1 MNRFKASKFK
11 NTTPKI
17 PKKDEWIS
25 DVRAGSA
32 ASCGNHIKSSCSLI
46 AFNTEQGGGGVLGL
60 VSLDNGNE
68 GKRSVSQL
76 HCHADLVT
84 DFDFSPFDDFLLA
97 TCSADE
103 TVKVWRLPESGQT
116 VPSSPGVTLSPG
128 GGRVE
133 NVLFHPTADGVLAT
147 SAGRVATV
155 WDAAQQSQL
164 AALEDHGDQIQSL
177 SWKQDGSLIA
187 TSCKD
192 KKLRIFDPRAQL
204 TAVQNAQG
212 LQNNK
217 DSRVIWIG
225 DTDNVLCAGF
235 NQMRE
240 REVRVWDARKMGSSV
255 GSVSLD
261 TSPGTLI
268 PLFDPDTGLLVLAG
282 MGDCVM
288 HCFEV
293 TASQPVLSQV
303 SQCLTEA
310 ATRGIAMVPKLAV
323 DVTSCEVVR
332 VLQLTDS
339 FIVPVSYSVPRK
351 SGQDFHGDL
360 YPDTP
365 GDSPALP
372 AEEWW
377 SGGNKQV
384 KKVSL
389 DPAKRPIRS
398 FSSAVIPCSM
408 GGAKPEPTNQ
418 PTKKELPIEK
428 NRKEE
433 DASGHSSSSSSLT
446 SPTTPSSLVQSPS
459 TPSEPSSGLGTSC
472 SQRSLQNILGPS
484 SKLRHTQSLVLH
496 RDTHITNLKGLNLT
510 TPGECDGF
518 CVNSK
523 RVAVPL
529 ASAGG
534 QIAVL
539 ELSQP
544 GRLPDSAIPTIQN
557 GVAVADFSWDPF
569 EPRRLAVAGEDAK
582 IRVWLVPE
590 GGLKETIS
598 EPQCI
603 LQGHTEKIYS
613 VKFHPLASGIIA
625 SSSYD
630 LTVRLWD
637 LGSGREVRVLHG
649 HQDQIFSLAWSP
661 DGQFLATVSK
671 DRKVRI
677 YDPRKSTEPTQ
688 EGPGPEGA
696 RGARLVWVCAGKY
709 LLVSGFDSR
718 SERQIYLYAVG
729 SLSSGP
735 LATVSTDVSPSTLIP
750 FYDEDTSTA
759 FLTGKGDT
767 RVYVYEITPESP
779 HFLECSSF
787 NSSDPHKAF
796 SFLPK
801 LECDVREVEFAKALR
816 LSKTSI
822 EPVVFRAP
830 RVKKEYFQDDLFP
843 ETAVWWEPALS
854 ASAWLS
860 GSNGQH
866 RKISLQPKGMTPVS
880 EAPKEAPVRKYAPSS
895 VYLEEKSDEQKKDEL
910 LSAMVAKLG
919 NREDPL
925 PQESFEGVDD
935 DEWDD

>member
-1 MNRFKASKFK
+1 VN
-11 NTTPKI
+11 
-17 PKKDEWIS
+17 
-25 DVRAGSA
+25 
-32 ASCGNHIKSSCSLI
+32 
-46 AFNTEQGGGGVLGL
+46 
-60 VSLDNGNE
+60 
-68 GKRSVSQL
+68 
-76 HCHADLVT
+76 
-84 DFDFSPFDDFLLA
+84 
-97 TCSADE
+97 
-103 TVKVWRLPESGQT
+103 
-116 VPSSPGVTLSPG
+116 
-128 GGRVE
+128 
-133 NVLFHPTADGVLAT
+133 
-147 SAGRVATV
+147 
-155 WDAAQQSQL
+155 
-164 AALEDHGDQIQSL
+164 
-177 SWKQDGSLIA
+177 
-187 TSCKD
+187 
-192 KKLRIFDPRAQL
+192 
-204 TAVQNAQG
+204 
-212 LQNNK
+212 
-217 DSRVIWIG
+217 
-225 DTDNVLCAGF
+225 
-235 NQMRE
+235 
-240 REVRVWDARKMGSSV
+240 
-255 GSVSLD
+255 
-261 TSPGTLI
+261 
-268 PLFDPDTGLLVLAG
+268 
-282 MGDCVM
+282 
-288 HCFEV
+288 
-293 TASQPVLSQV
+293 
-303 SQCLTEA
+303 QCLTEA

-323 DVTSCEVVR
+323 DVTSCEVMR

-384 KKVSL
+384 QKVSL

-398 FSSAVIPCSM
+398 FSSAVIPCSV
-408 GGAKPEPTNQ
+408 GGVKLEPTNQ

-433 DASGHSSSSSSLT
+433 DASGQSSSSSLLT

-459 TPSEPSSGLGTSC
+459 TPSEPSSSLGTSC
-472 SQRSLQNILGPS
+472 SQRSLQSILGPS

-590 GGLKETIS
+590 GGLKETVS

-613 VKFHPLASGIIA
+613 LKFHPLASGIIA

-637 LGSGREVRVLHG
+637 LGSGREVRVLQG

-677 YDPRKSTEPTQ
+677 YDPRKSAEPTQ
-688 EGPGPEGA
+688 VQEPRACGACQRSGVWGPGF
-696 RGARLVWVCAGKY
+696 RQKDCLVLYHETCLIAGFQS
-709 LLVSGFDSR
+709 VSLEEPPPSC
-718 SERQIYLYAVG
+718 
-729 SLSSGP
+729 LS
-735 LATVSTDVSPSTLIP
+735 DC
-750 FYDEDTSTA
+750 
-759 FLTGKGDT
+759 FLC
-767 RVYVYEITPESP
+767 
-779 HFLECSSF
+779 LQ
-787 NSSDPHKAF
+787 AF

-801 LECDVREVEFAKALR
+801 SECDVREVEFAKALR

-830 RVKKEYFQDDLFP
+830 RVRKEYFQDDLFP

-860 GSNGQH
+860 RSNGQH

-895 VYLEEKSDEQKKDEL
+895 VYLEEKSDEQKKEEL

-935 DEWDD
+935 DEW

>member
-1 MNRFKASKFK
+1 MHQIKRDVCLHDAQVPPCSQLCFS
-11 NTTPKI
+11 PQ
-17 PKKDEWIS
+17 EWIS

-68 GKRSVSQL
+68 EKHSVSQL
-76 HCHADLVT
+76 HCHA
-84 DFDFSPFDDFLLA
+84 
-97 TCSADE
+97 
-103 TVKVWRLPESGQT
+103 
-116 VPSSPGVTLSPG
+116 
-128 GGRVE
+128 
-133 NVLFHPTADGVLAT
+133 
-147 SAGRVATV
+147 
-155 WDAAQQSQL
+155 
-164 AALEDHGDQIQSL
+164 ALEDHGDQVQSL
-177 SWKQDGSLIA
+177 SWKQDGSLLA

-204 TAVQNAQG
+204 TAVQSAQG
-212 LQNNK
+212 HQNNK
-217 DSRVIWIG
+217 DCRVIWIG
-225 DTDNVLCAGF
+225 DTDNILSAGF

-282 MGDCVM
+282 MYTPKPSAVSPGMIPNAPPC
-288 HCFEV
+288 C
-293 TASQPVLSQV
+293 TV

-339 FIVPVSYSVPRK
+339 FIVPVSYSMPRK
-351 SGQDFHGDL
+351 SGQDFHEDL

-384 KKVSL
+384 RGGNPVLTHLFLPLSAPLSNSL
-389 DPAKRPIRS
+389 PSLYLFSPLSRRPS
-398 FSSAVIPCSM
+398 LFP
-408 GGAKPEPTNQ
+408 PPFYT
-418 PTKKELPIEK
+418 
-428 NRKEE
+428 
-433 DASGHSSSSSSLT
+433 SSLPHSLL
-446 SPTTPSSLVQSPS
+446 SPPSSPSLSPL
-459 TPSEPSSGLGTSC
+459 P
-472 SQRSLQNILGPS
+472 GPS

-523 RVAVPL
+523 RMAVPL

-590 GGLKETIS
+590 GGLKETVS

-637 LGSGREVRVLHG
+637 LGSGREVRVLQG

-661 DGQFLATVSK
+661 DGQFLSTVSK
-671 DRKVRI
+671 DR
-677 YDPRKSTEPTQ
+677 EAQ
-688 EGPGPEGA
+688 
-696 RGARLVWVCAGKY
+696 
-709 LLVSGFDSR
+709 
-718 SERQIYLYAVG
+718 
-729 SLSSGP
+729 
-735 LATVSTDVSPSTLIP
+735 
-750 FYDEDTSTA
+750 
-759 FLTGKGDT
+759 
-767 RVYVYEITPESP
+767 
-779 HFLECSSF
+779 SF
-787 NSSDPHKAF
+787 NSYS
-796 SFLPK
+796 
-801 LECDVREVEFAKALR
+801 
-816 LSKTSI
+816 
-822 EPVVFRAP
+822 
-830 RVKKEYFQDDLFP
+830 
-843 ETAVWWEPALS
+843 
-854 ASAWLS
+854 
-860 GSNGQH
+860 
-866 RKISLQPKGMTPVS
+866 
-880 EAPKEAPVRKYAPSS
+880 
-895 VYLEEKSDEQKKDEL
+895 L

-935 DEWDD
+935 DEWVRPASTLSYPQHARQSQHACQS

>member
-1 MNRFKASKFK
+1 MGPTDPGPRVFPTAQSQAQTGCGKQGGLGSTEFWPGVKRFERGVALCGKHVDECGSRSRGGLEEQRGLEQGWIPPGLRGIVHLMDGRTQRHTSQSSKRQHRKALV
-11 NTTPKI
+11 TTQGKGVEI
-17 PKKDEWIS
+17 REEC
-25 DVRAGSA
+25 REGGSA
-32 ASCGNHIKSSCSLI
+32 GLRITQGFLSHHSFSL
-46 AFNTEQGGGGVLGL
+46 
-60 VSLDNGNE
+60 SL
-68 GKRSVSQL
+68 SL
-76 HCHADLVT
+76 HHS
-84 DFDFSPFDDFLLA
+84 FSLA
-97 TCSADE
+97 
-103 TVKVWRLPESGQT
+103 
-116 VPSSPGVTLSPG
+116 LSP
-128 GGRVE
+128 R
-133 NVLFHPTADGVLAT
+133 
-147 SAGRVATV
+147 
-155 WDAAQQSQL
+155 
-164 AALEDHGDQIQSL
+164 
-177 SWKQDGSLIA
+177 
-187 TSCKD
+187 
-192 KKLRIFDPRAQL
+192 
-204 TAVQNAQG
+204 
-212 LQNNK
+212 
-217 DSRVIWIG
+217 
-225 DTDNVLCAGF
+225 
-235 NQMRE
+235 
-240 REVRVWDARKMGSSV
+240 
-255 GSVSLD
+255 
-261 TSPGTLI
+261 TLI

-303 SQCLTEA
+303 NQCLTEA

-323 DVTSCEVVR
+323 DVTSCEVMR

-384 KKVSL
+384 QKVSL

-398 FSSAVIPCSM
+398 FSSAVIPCSV
-408 GGAKPEPTNQ
+408 GGVKLEPTNQ

-433 DASGHSSSSSSLT
+433 DASGQSSSSSLLT

-459 TPSEPSSGLGTSC
+459 TPSEPSSSLGTSC
-472 SQRSLQNILGPS
+472 SQRSLQSILGPS

-590 GGLKETIS
+590 GGLKETVS

-613 VKFHPLASGIIA
+613 LKFHPLASGIIA

-637 LGSGREVRVLHG
+637 LGSGREVRVLQG

-661 DGQFLATVSK
+661 DGQFLATV
-671 DRKVRI
+671 
-677 YDPRKSTEPTQ
+677 
-688 EGPGPEGA
+688 
-696 RGARLVWVCAGKY
+696 
-709 LLVSGFDSR
+709 
-718 SERQIYLYAVG
+718 
-729 SLSSGP
+729 
-735 LATVSTDVSPSTLIP
+735 
-750 FYDEDTSTA
+750 
-759 FLTGKGDT
+759 
-767 RVYVYEITPESP
+767 
-779 HFLECSSF
+779 
-787 NSSDPHKAF
+787 
-796 SFLPK
+796 
-801 LECDVREVEFAKALR
+801 
-816 LSKTSI
+816 
-822 EPVVFRAP
+822 
-830 RVKKEYFQDDLFP
+830 
-843 ETAVWWEPALS
+843 
-854 ASAWLS
+854 
-860 GSNGQH
+860 
-866 RKISLQPKGMTPVS
+866 
-880 EAPKEAPVRKYAPSS
+880 
-895 VYLEEKSDEQKKDEL
+895 
-910 LSAMVAKLG
+910 
-919 NREDPL
+919 
-925 PQESFEGVDD
+925 
-935 DEWDD
+935 